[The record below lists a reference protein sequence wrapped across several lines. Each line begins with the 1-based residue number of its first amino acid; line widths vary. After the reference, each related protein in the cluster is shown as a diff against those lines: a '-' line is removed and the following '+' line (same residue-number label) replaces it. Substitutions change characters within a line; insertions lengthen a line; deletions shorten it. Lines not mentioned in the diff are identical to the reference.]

1 MQLWVLNVFIK
12 AFHSGRVVI
21 ALVLCLL
28 ALTLWGLRV
37 SVVAPVDIGTG
48 VLFFL
53 LAATLPLA
61 AYRPTVAALG
71 HLALFAVAS
80 FSARSPDLVTLTSV
94 LMVTVVTAQ
103 RRYKTGVV
111 LAVFTTLLGFY
122 SPDKKSF
129 SVDSQ
134 SVTIFSL
141 MMVCAFAV
149 GWFINT
155 VNTKERQR
163 HLQIRQR
170 KAEVAGLL
178 HDTVAADLTALIV
191 RLEALA
197 IATPEIEQALQKC
210 ATTARKSIGGIRA
223 LVDELNAQAI
233 NHQQATVP
241 ALTTTLIQTN
251 RALQEAGFHVESTA
265 NISVDPG
272 TESIDKALSR
282 CLSEASANIIKYA
295 VPDSMVRMT
304 ATADAKQ
311 IIVTIANTYRPG
323 RGRAGSSHFGLVS
336 MQRTIAAVG
345 GSMTLDSADARWSI
359 TFHVPV

>member
-1 MQLWVLNVFIK
+1 
-12 AFHSGRVVI
+12 
-21 ALVLCLL
+21 
-28 ALTLWGLRV
+28 
-37 SVVAPVDIGTG
+37 
-48 VLFFL
+48 
-53 LAATLPLA
+53 
-61 AYRPTVAALG
+61 
-71 HLALFAVAS
+71 
-80 FSARSPDLVTLTSV
+80 
-94 LMVTVVTAQ
+94 MVTVVTAQ

-311 IIVTIANTYRPG
+311 IIVTLANTYRPG

-345 GSMTLDSADARWSI
+345 GNMTLDSADARWSI